1 MIDPKRSSPKTSI
14 TAPTTMASA
23 ATFAGSAG
31 SRPCFGQHAA
41 RRQRDRAGERRHH
54 QHGAGENRGDDAG
67 HDAGVQADDG
77 VESADAGVG
86 HALGDRE
93 QSGHEPGQHVARRGP
108 AEAAHRGATLDSCA
122 DTPDCGAE
130 LRRDR
135 EFSLNHDLSADSAA
149 VDDGTAQNGGWLAI
163 GSRWRSAAGVHG
175 DTPHIG
181 VIDELHERG
190 YEIVGIA
197 GSSMGALV
205 GGLQAAGKLDE
216 FAEWA
221 KSLTQRAVLR
231 LLDPSIT
238 AAGVLRAAKILDA
251 VRDILGEVTIEE
263 LPIPYTAVT
272 TDLIAGKSV
281 WLQRGPVDAAIRA
294 SIAIPGVI
302 TPHILDGRLLADG
315 GILDPLP
322 MAPIAAVNADL
333 TIAVSLSGSEAGGR
347 YEPTDAEPRATT
359 EWLNRMWRSTS
370 SLFERTQLRSA
381 MDTPTGR
388 DLSRSAVCPTTTT
401 PTTPD
406 GGSVP
411 KMGSFEVMN
420 RTIDIAQAALAR
432 HTLAA
437 YPPDLLIEVPRTACR
452 SLEFHRAA
460 EVIDIGHEL
469 DRQHAGRA
477 RRFNVES

>member
-1 MIDPKRSSPKTSI
+1 
-14 TAPTTMASA
+14 MA
-23 ATFAGSAG
+23 G
-31 SRPCFGQHAA
+31 
-41 RRQRDRAGERRHH
+41 
-54 QHGAGENRGDDAG
+54 NRVAL
-67 HDAGVQADDG
+67 
-77 VESADAGVG
+77 
-86 HALGDRE
+86 ALG
-93 QSGHEPGQHVARRGP
+93 SGGARGY
-108 AEAAHRGATLDSCA
+108 A
-122 DTPDCGAE
+122 
-130 LRRDR
+130 
-135 EFSLNHDLSADSAA
+135 
-149 VDDGTAQNGGWLAI
+149 
-163 GSRWRSAAGVHG
+163 
-175 DTPHIG
+175 HIG
-181 VIDELHERG
+181 VITELQERG

-216 FAEWA
+216 FAAWA
-221 KSLTQRAVLR
+221 MSLTQRAVLR

-251 VRDILGEVTIEE
+251 VRDILGDVTIED

-281 WLQRGPVDAAIRA
+281 WMQRGPVDEAIRA

-302 TPHILDGRLLADG
+302 IPHVVDGRLLADG

-333 TIAVSLSGSEAGGR
+333 TIAVSLSGSESGGR
-347 YEPTDAEPRATT
+347 YEPTEAEPRATT

-370 SLFERTQLRSA
+370 SLLDTNAARSLL
-381 MDTPTGR
+381 DTPTGR
-388 DLSRSAVCPTTTT
+388 AILSRFSSVADEDD
-401 PTTPD
+401 PD
-406 GGSVP
+406 DVPMDDVVP
-411 KMGSFEVMN
+411 KLGSFEVMN

-437 YPPDLLIEVPRTACR
+437 YPPDLLIEVPRAACR

-469 DRQHAGRA
+469 TAMA
-477 RRFNVES
+477 IKALEA

>member
-1 MIDPKRSSPKTSI
+1 MWAAAQNDL
-14 TAPTTMASA
+14 MA
-23 ATFAGSAG
+23 G
-31 SRPCFGQHAA
+31 
-41 RRQRDRAGERRHH
+41 
-54 QHGAGENRGDDAG
+54 NRVAL
-67 HDAGVQADDG
+67 
-77 VESADAGVG
+77 
-86 HALGDRE
+86 ALG
-93 QSGHEPGQHVARRGP
+93 SGGARGY
-108 AEAAHRGATLDSCA
+108 A
-122 DTPDCGAE
+122 
-130 LRRDR
+130 
-135 EFSLNHDLSADSAA
+135 
-149 VDDGTAQNGGWLAI
+149 
-163 GSRWRSAAGVHG
+163 
-175 DTPHIG
+175 HIG
-181 VIDELHERG
+181 VIIELQKRG

-231 LLDPSIT
+231 LLDPKIT

-281 WLQRGPVDAAIRA
+281 WLQRGPVDEAIRA

-302 TPHILDGRLLADG
+302 TPHVLDGRLLADG

-370 SLFERTQLRSA
+370 SLLDTNAARSVLDTQ
-381 MDTPTGR
+381 TGR
-388 DLSRSAVCPTTTT
+388 AMLSRFSSMADEDDPDDVT
-401 PTTPD
+401 D
-406 GGSVP
+406 GGPVP
-411 KMGSFEVMN
+411 TMGSFEVMN

-469 DRQHAGRA
+469 GAQAIKA
-477 RRFNVES
+477 LES

>member
-1 MIDPKRSSPKTSI
+1 
-14 TAPTTMASA
+14 MA
-23 ATFAGSAG
+23 G
-31 SRPCFGQHAA
+31 
-41 RRQRDRAGERRHH
+41 
-54 QHGAGENRGDDAG
+54 NRVAL
-67 HDAGVQADDG
+67 
-77 VESADAGVG
+77 
-86 HALGDRE
+86 ALG
-93 QSGHEPGQHVARRGP
+93 SGGARGY
-108 AEAAHRGATLDSCA
+108 A
-122 DTPDCGAE
+122 
-130 LRRDR
+130 
-135 EFSLNHDLSADSAA
+135 
-149 VDDGTAQNGGWLAI
+149 
-163 GSRWRSAAGVHG
+163 
-175 DTPHIG
+175 HIG
-181 VIDELHERG
+181 VISELRERG

-205 GGLQAAGKLDE
+205 GGLEAAGKLDD

-231 LLDPSIT
+231 LLDPKIT

-251 VRDILGEVTIEE
+251 VRDILGEVTIED
-263 LPIPYTAVT
+263 LPIPYTAVS

-333 TIAVSLSGSEAGGR
+333 TIAVSLGGSEAGGR
-347 YEPTDAEPRATT
+347 HEPTETEPRATT

-370 SLFERTQLRSA
+370 SLFESGTMLNRFGA
-381 MDTPTGR
+381 AADEGDADEPT
-388 DLSRSAVCPTTTT
+388 DSSDDELV
-401 PTTPD
+401 D
-406 GGSVP
+406 GTKEAAVP

-437 YPPDLLIEVPRTACR
+437 YPPDLLIEVPRSACR

-469 DRQHAGRA
+469 TAQAIKTL
-477 RRFNVES
+477 ES